1 MGAEEIRTKT
11 KVQATVVAKN
21 NNSTGSG
28 VCPMVSEILEYAAQN
43 GFWTTSSILAMAG
56 GNFYLVVVLIDQ
68 QSCL

>member
-1 MGAEEIRTKT
+1 
-11 KVQATVVAKN
+11 
-21 NNSTGSG
+21 
-28 VCPMVSEILEYAAQN
+28 MVSEILEYAAQN